1 MVRVKRAAVTVI
13 MLAAMVAVFVVDD
26 HPGHDI
32 LGGVTAMWQPVGTLF
47 AVSIPLLDHV
57 GWLYVA
63 PLLGAPF
70 LIAIV
75 EALLRRRRE
84 TRVLARPI
92 PATARRG
99 DADMLLVPSAIA
111 LVATTVVF
119 VVPNRPVIL
128 ALVVAL
134 LLAVT
139 VLLVRIASH
148 LQRIPNHDRRFKY
161 AVVLVAVLL
170 CWLAGAVAG
179 RRVANDRVLPMTNQE
194 ALTTVLPLAWYLA
207 TAWIVRGI
215 MGQLDGK
222 NLRLLR
228 WFGVSWANPLFL
240 ISLIVF
246 SGPIV
251 VTVLLIRFY
260 SGAYLRSRPIVYL
273 RSFSYADAPRVFA
286 RIVAPAAAVHG
297 VVVALVHARQTA
309 SDLQAK
315 IPMALQAEV
324 QAVPDE
330 AWQTWVE
337 AQLRSASAVIL
348 DCSVVTESVTWEFAA
363 ASAALERRLILLER
377 EGTATR
383 IAPGAVVRYKGMS
396 TRIAPG
402 AVVRYGDDTRAQRIA
417 RDALDEALER
427 AVDDA
432 A

>member
-1 MVRVKRAAVTVI
+1 MRVKRAAATVI

-32 LGGVTAMWQPVGTLF
+32 LGGRTAMWQPVGTLF
-47 AVSIPLLDHV
+47 ELSTGLLDRV
-57 GWLYVA
+57 GGWFYVA
-63 PLLGAPF
+63 ALLGALF

-75 EALLRRRRE
+75 EALLRRRHE
-84 TRVLARPI
+84 TRVLAHPI

-99 DADMLLVPSAIA
+99 EAGMLLVPSAIA

-119 VVPNRPVIL
+119 VVPDRPVTL
-128 ALVVAL
+128 ALILDL
-134 LLAVT
+134 LLAAA

-148 LQRIPNHDRRFKY
+148 VQRIPNHDRRFKY
-161 AVVLVAVLL
+161 ALVFVAVLL

-179 RRVANDRVLPMTNQE
+179 RIAGGRVLPMTNQE
-194 ALTTVLPLAWYLA
+194 ALTTVLPVAWYLA

-215 MGQLDGK
+215 IGQLDGK

-251 VTVLLIRFY
+251 VMVLLIRFY

-315 IPMALQAEV
+315 VPMALQAEV
-324 QAVPDE
+324 QVVSDE

-348 DCSVVTESVTWEFAA
+348 DCSVVTESITWEFAA
-363 ASAALERRLILLER
+363 ASAALEHRLILLER

-383 IAPGAVVRYKGMS
+383 IAPGAVVRYKGLS
-396 TRIAPG
+396 ARIAPG
-402 AVVRYGDDTRAQRIA
+402 AVVRYGDDVRAQRIA

-427 AVDDA
+427 AVADA

>member
-1 MVRVKRAAVTVI
+1 
-13 MLAAMVAVFVVDD
+13 
-26 HPGHDI
+26 
-32 LGGVTAMWQPVGTLF
+32 
-47 AVSIPLLDHV
+47 
-57 GWLYVA
+57 
-63 PLLGAPF
+63 
-70 LIAIV
+70 
-75 EALLRRRRE
+75 
-84 TRVLARPI
+84 
-92 PATARRG
+92 
-99 DADMLLVPSAIA
+99 
-111 LVATTVVF
+111 
-119 VVPNRPVIL
+119 
-128 ALVVAL
+128 
-134 LLAVT
+134 
-139 VLLVRIASH
+139 
-148 LQRIPNHDRRFKY
+148 
-161 AVVLVAVLL
+161 
-170 CWLAGAVAG
+170 
-179 RRVANDRVLPMTNQE
+179 
-194 ALTTVLPLAWYLA
+194 
-207 TAWIVRGI
+207 
-215 MGQLDGK
+215 
-222 NLRLLR
+222 
-228 WFGVSWANPLFL
+228 
-240 ISLIVF
+240 
-246 SGPIV
+246 
-251 VTVLLIRFY
+251 
-260 SGAYLRSRPIVYL
+260 
-273 RSFSYADAPRVFA
+273 VFA